1 MQYNRG
7 CVKQTGAKQM
17 TARIEIVEGVYKIR
31 GVDTSVAGYSFDL
44 VEGYKDG
51 ATGGYVTVDGASVM
65 PAGSLPFPPR
75 SIRIRCNGVQSYT
88 IVSGEVPARQPEGVS
103 MLQALKKPS
112 KNAVEVTDFTQVKVS
127 DAVVAHET
135 DEEIIE
141 RTRLRFEILKDMTKA
156 VKGGDVRAM
165 IVTGPPGVGKSF
177 GVEEVLA
184 KDDLFNTLGERKPKY
199 EIVKGAMS
207 PIGLYRKLYEFSDN
221 KSIIVFDDCD
231 SILLDD
237 VALNILKAALDSSKK
252 RTISWNTD
260 SRLLRSEG
268 IPDRFDFK
276 GGAIFITNLKFENV
290 RSKKLQEHLAALES
304 RCHYIDLRMD
314 TDREKVL
321 RIKQIVKDGML
332 NDYDIPDTA
341 KDEVVD
347 FIEENRAT
355 MRELSLR
362 TVLKV
367 ADLRK
372 SFPNNWQ
379 NMAKVTVMK
388 GAR

>member
-1 MQYNRG
+1 MQVTFTEGYYNIKG
-7 CVKQTGAKQM
+7 QPTN
-17 TARIEIVEGVYKIR
+17 
-31 GVDTSVAGYSFDL
+31 VAGLSFTL
-44 VEGYKDG
+44 VEDFKVAKDG
-51 ATGGYVTVDGASVM
+51 TGYVTVDGSSQAGF
-65 PAGSLPFPPR
+65 PAR
-75 SIRIRCNGVQSYT
+75 SIRIRCEQDGYAIAGTVQSAK
-88 IVSGEVPARQPEGVS
+88 VPEGVS
-103 MLQALKKPS
+103 MLTALKS
-112 KNAVEVTDFTQVKVS
+112 KAKNKGAEVTDFTQIKVADS
-127 DAVVAHET
+127 AVAHET

-141 RTRLRFEILKDMTKA
+141 RTRLRFDILKDMTKA

-177 GVEEVLA
+177 GVEEVLS
-184 KDDLFNTLGERKPKY
+184 KDDLFNALGERKPRY

-207 PIGLYRKLYEFSDN
+207 AIGLYKKLYEFSDSKN
-221 KSIIVFDDCD
+221 ILVFDDCD

-237 VALNILKAALDSSKK
+237 IALNILKAALDSSKK

-268 IPDRFDFK
+268 IPDRFEFK

-290 RSKKLQEHLAALES
+290 RSKKLQDHLSALES

-332 NDYDIPDTA
+332 NDYDLEDVA
-341 KDEVVD
+341 KDEIVD
-347 FIEENRAT
+347 FVETNRGR

-372 SFPNNWQ
+372 SFPTNWQ
-379 NMAKVTVMK
+379 NMATVTVMK
-388 GAR
+388 GAH

>member
-1 MQYNRG
+1 MYITFTEGWYNIKG
-7 CVKQTGAKQM
+7 QPTNVGGLTFK
-17 TARIEIVEGVYKIR
+17 
-31 GVDTSVAGYSFDL
+31 L
-44 VEGYKDG
+44 VEDYKVAKSG
-51 ATGGYVTVDGASVM
+51 EGYVTVEGGGQPGFPDRNIRIKCRQGDWAV
-65 PAGSLPFPPR
+65 AGSAKPIPQ
-75 SIRIRCNGVQSYT
+75 GVT
-88 IVSGEVPARQPEGVS
+88 
-103 MLQALKKPS
+103 MLQALKTKS
-112 KNAVEVTDFTQVKVS
+112 AKGAEVTDFTQVKVP

-141 RTRLRFEILKDMTKA
+141 RTRLRFDILKDMTSA
-156 VKGGDVRAM
+156 VKQGDVRAM

-184 KDDLFNTLGERKPKY
+184 KDDLFDLMGQRKPKY

-207 PIGLYRKLYEFSDN
+207 AIGLYSKLYKFSDAKN
-221 KSIIVFDDCD
+221 ILVFDDCD

-237 VALNILKAALDSSKK
+237 IALNILKAALDSSKK
-252 RTISWNTD
+252 RVISWNTD
-260 SRLLRSEG
+260 SRILRSEG
-268 IPDRFDFK
+268 IPDKFEFK

-332 NDYDIPDTA
+332 DCYEISDIA

-347 FIEENRAT
+347 FIEENRGT

-388 GAR
+388 GAY

>member
-1 MQYNRG
+1 M
-7 CVKQTGAKQM
+7 
-17 TARIEIVEGVYKIR
+17 ARIEIVEGVYKIR
-31 GVDTSVAGYSFDL
+31 GTDTSVAGYTFEMIEQYK
-44 VEGYKDG
+44 EGNG
-51 ATGGYVTVDGASVM
+51 GGYVTVDGSSVE
-65 PAGSLPFPPR
+65 PAGGLAIPPR
-75 SIRIRCNGVQSYT
+75 NIRIRCSGVASYNV
-88 IVSGEVPARQPEGVS
+88 VSGEVPTRVPEGVS
-103 MLQALKKPS
+103 MLTALKS
-112 KNAVEVTDFTQVKVS
+112 KAPKGVEVTDFTQVKVP
-127 DAVVAHET
+127 DAAVAHET
-135 DEEIIE
+135 DEQIIE
-141 RTRLRFEILKDMTKA
+141 RTRMRFDILKDMTKA

-184 KDDLFNTLGERKPKY
+184 RDDLFNTLGERKPKY

-332 NDYDIPDTA
+332 DCYDLPAEA
-341 KDEVVD
+341 KDEVVN
-347 FIEENRAT
+347 FIEEHRGK

-362 TVLKV
+362 TVLKC

-372 SFPNNWQ
+372 SFPNNWE
-379 NMAKVTVMK
+379 NMAKVTIMK
-388 GAR
+388 GAY

>member
-1 MQYNRG
+1 MLNKQQERTVYITFTEGYYNIKG
-7 CVKQTGAKQM
+7 QPTNVGGM
-17 TARIEIVEGVYKIR
+17 TFK
-31 GVDTSVAGYSFDL
+31 L
-44 VEGYKDG
+44 VEDYKVAKDG
-51 ATGGYVTVDGASVM
+51 TGYVTVEG
-65 PAGSLPFPPR
+65 GSQPGFPDR
-75 SIRIRCNGVQSYT
+75 NIRIRCEQGAYNTAGSAKPIPQGVM
-88 IVSGEVPARQPEGVS
+88 
-103 MLQALKKPS
+103 MLQALKKPA
-112 KNAVEVTDFTQVKVS
+112 KGDANVTDFTQIKVD
-127 DAVVAHET
+127 DAAVAHES

-156 VKGGDVRAM
+156 VKNGDVRAM

-184 KDDLFNTLGERKPKY
+184 KDDLFDMMGQRKPKY

-207 PIGLYRKLYEFSDN
+207 AIGLYTKLYKFSDAKN
-221 KSIIVFDDCD
+221 ILVFDDCD

-237 VALNILKAALDSSKK
+237 IALNILKAALDSSKK

-268 IPDRFDFK
+268 VPDRFEFK

-332 NDYDIPDTA
+332 DSYELEDIA
-341 KDEVVD
+341 KDEVVN
-347 FIEENRAT
+347 FIDENRST

-372 SFPNNWQ
+372 SFPTNWQ

-388 GAR
+388 SSAY

>member
-1 MQYNRG
+1 MYITFTEGWYNIKG
-7 CVKQTGAKQM
+7 QPTNVGGM
-17 TARIEIVEGVYKIR
+17 TFK
-31 GVDTSVAGYSFDL
+31 L
-44 VEGYKDG
+44 VEDYKVSKSG
-51 ATGGYVTVDGASVM
+51 EGYVTVEGGGQ
-65 PAGSLPFPPR
+65 PGFPDR
-75 SIRIRCNGVQSYT
+75 SIRIKCRQGAYNTAGSAKPIPQGVT
-88 IVSGEVPARQPEGVS
+88 
-103 MLQALKKPS
+103 MLQALKKPAKGS
-112 KNAVEVTDFTQVKVS
+112 EVTDFTQAKVS
-127 DAVVAHET
+127 DEAVAHET

-177 GVEEVLA
+177 GVEEVLS
-184 KDDLFNTLGERKPKY
+184 KDDLFNTLGERKPRY

-207 PIGLYRKLYEFSDN
+207 AIGLYSKLYQYSDAKN
-221 KSIIVFDDCD
+221 ILVFDDCD

-237 VALNILKAALDSSKK
+237 IALNILKAALDSSKK

-268 IPDRFDFK
+268 IPDKFEFK

-332 NDYDIPDTA
+332 DTYELEDVA
-341 KDEVVD
+341 RDEIVD
-347 FIEENRAT
+347 FIETNRAT

-372 SFPNNWQ
+372 SFPTNWQ

-388 GAR
+388 GAY